1 MRIIATIIF
10 FCFYSISFSQLFS
23 ENDIKQLAQ
32 KINEELGGLDI
43 GTGITVRGCYA
54 FGRTLVYQYDVPDD
68 WYPPEN
74 WKEDLIANF
83 KEAGISEVYFNN
95 EVNVDFHYFYG
106 NTLRKRINIKS
117 YELSNL
123 NFSLGDYISIEGH
136 PKAKGVNLKL
146 KQPNGWELE
155 EGDRPNIVKKFVYQ
169 TNYYMIIIKENY
181 TFFSKNQA
189 RELLSDDEIVNEF
202 ISEFSSILRNTEIL
216 NQRIVTIDKY
226 PTLEFTIRGNMERS
240 GYIQKR
246 IAKYWLILY
255 EDKIVLLQGGSLDG
269 KEFNTLESLYDLITN
284 SVIFP
289 EQYN

>member
-1 MRIIATIIF
+1 MRIIFTIIF
-10 FCFYSISFSQLFS
+10 FCFYSISLSQSFS

-32 KINEELGGLDI
+32 KINDELVGI
-43 GTGITVRGCYA
+43 GNGITVRGCFA
-54 FGRTLVYQYDVPDD
+54 FERTLVYQYDVTDD

-74 WKEDLIANF
+74 LKEDLIANF

-95 EVNVDFHYFYG
+95 EVNVEFHYYYG

-117 YELSNL
+117 HELSNL

-169 TNYYMIIIKENY
+169 TNTYMIIIKDNY
-181 TFFSKNQA
+181 TFFSKNEA

-202 ISEFSSILRNTEIL
+202 ISEFSSLLRNTEIL

-226 PTLEFTIRGNMERS
+226 PTLELTIRGNMERS
-240 GYIQKR
+240 GYILKM

-255 EDKIVLLQGGSLDG
+255 EDKIVLLQGGGSDG
-269 KEFNTLESLYDLITN
+269 KEFNSLESLYDLITN